1 MRLGGISIVWECNGC
16 PESRLSPQEWMFLMD
31 QLANLIQSSNRAR
44 HLSMDFLFPRESE
57 AFSPG
62 WPGFLRSLILAV
74 VLNFGITL
82 VIFSVLGF
90 QQFWV
95 VTSVS
100 YSIGTSCFLVTWFAT
115 AFVLKIKP
123 CESLFWMLAIQPLGA
138 LVGASFGHLFLI
150 GKQPF
155 YQTYITGLVFAL
167 PSGLLIYLISRAT
180 ENRVQAQ
187 EREAEQARA
196 HQRATEIELKTLQ
209 NQIEP
214 HFLFNTLANVS
225 ALIELD
231 PSQAQRML
239 GCYSEFLRS
248 SMRISQL
255 KTWPLREELA
265 LVRHY
270 LTIQQTRFP
279 DIQIRLELPASCA
292 EYPVPPLLVQPL
304 VENAYE
310 HGLRP
315 QGNKGCIEVLV
326 VWDASELESNAA
338 HNAQNILVKVRDTG
352 AGLNISG
359 DSPDVLKDLEV
370 KVAAATQI
378 VDSNPSRLVPES
390 TGGSICGWGI
400 YGSGVALNNIRRRL
414 DAIYGQ
420 AATLDVRNRS
430 SGQSGVEAR
439 LVLPMIDSGAVELG
453 SEIEKG
459 VKQHG

>member
-1 MRLGGISIVWECNGC
+1 V
-16 PESRLSPQEWMFLMD
+16 FLVT
-31 QLANLIQSSNRAR
+31 QLANLVQFLGGLWRA
-44 HLSMDFLFPRESE
+44 SMNFLFATGLEG
-57 AFSPG
+57 FWPG
-62 WPGFLRSLILAV
+62 WRGFLRYMIV
-74 VLNFGITL
+74 TMVLNFGITL
-82 VIFSVLGF
+82 VVFSVLGF
-90 QQFWV
+90 QQFWRV
-95 VTSVS
+95 AGVS
-100 YSIGTSCFLVTWFAT
+100 YSIGTSCFLVTWLAT
-115 AFVLKIKP
+115 VYVLKIRP
-123 CESLFWMLAIQPLGA
+123 CDSLFWMLAIQPVGA
-138 LVGASFGHLFLI
+138 LVGASFGHLFLMDT
-150 GKQPF
+150 QPF
-155 YQTYITGLVFAL
+155 YQTYVTGLVFAL

-187 EREAEQARA
+187 EREAEQAKA

-255 KTWPLREELA
+255 KAWPLREELA

-279 DIQIRLELPASCA
+279 DIQVRIELPASCA

-315 QGNKGCIEVLV
+315 LGNRGTIEVLV
-326 VWDASELESNAA
+326 VCDVSELKSNAA
-338 HNAQNILVKVRDTG
+338 HTAQNILVKVRDTG

-359 DSPDVLKDLEV
+359 VDTE
-370 KVAAATQI
+370 AFQI
-378 VDSNPSRLVPES
+378 ADFNPPRLVPES
-390 TGGSICGWGI
+390 TDVSVK
-400 YGSGVALNNIRRRL
+400 GSGVALNNIRRRL
-414 DAIYGQ
+414 DAIYGP

-430 SGQSGVEAR
+430 AGQSGVEAR
-439 LVLPMIDSGAVELG
+439 LVLPLIDSGSVELG
-453 SEIEKG
+453 PSEIEKG
-459 VKQHG
+459 VKQYG

>member
-1 MRLGGISIVWECNGC
+1 MRLGSISIVWERNGYFEFR
-16 PESRLSPQEWMFLMD
+16 PLPPEWMFLMD

-62 WPGFLRSLILAV
+62 WPGFLRYLILAV

-95 VTSVS
+95 VMSVS

-180 ENRVQAQ
+180 EGRVQAQ
-187 EREAEQARA
+187 KQEAQQARER
-196 HQRATEIELKTLQ
+196 QRATEIELKTLQ

-225 ALIELD
+225 ALIEID
-231 PSQAQRML
+231 PPQAQYML
-239 GCYSEFLRS
+239 GCYSDFLRGC
-248 SMRISQL
+248 MRISQL

-270 LTIQQTRFP
+270 LAIQQTRFP
-279 DIQIRLELPASCA
+279 EIEVILELPDCYA
-292 EYPVPPLLVQPL
+292 EYQVPPLLVQPL

-315 QGNKGCIEVLV
+315 QGNKGCIEVIIV
-326 VWDASELESNAA
+326 CAASHMETTTADTPVFKEAGASEARHSL
-338 HNAQNILVKVRDTG
+338 LVKVLDTG
-352 AGLNISG
+352 VGLTAASKYPAVLQSSEESSAPLSEG
-359 DSPDVLKDLEV
+359 DSE
-370 KVAAATQI
+370 
-378 VDSNPSRLVPES
+378 
-390 TGGSICGWGI
+390 
-400 YGSGVALNNIRRRL
+400 YGSGVALKNIRRRL
-414 DAIYGQ
+414 DAIYGRS
-420 AATLDVRNRS
+420 ARLDIHNRD
-430 SGQSGVEAR
+430 SGLPGVEAR
-439 LVLPMIDSGAVELG
+439 LTLPADSLAGSGAVAVRS
-453 SEIEKG
+453 SEVNKT
-459 VKQHG
+459 VKQYG